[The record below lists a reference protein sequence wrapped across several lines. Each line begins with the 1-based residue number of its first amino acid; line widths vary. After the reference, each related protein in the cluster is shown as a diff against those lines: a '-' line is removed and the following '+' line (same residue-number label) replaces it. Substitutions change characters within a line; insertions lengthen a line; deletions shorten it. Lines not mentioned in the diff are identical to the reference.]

1 MTTLPPAT
9 GTTIGGVIVGSG
21 VNVAPDGTISVT
33 HFSGDYNDLTNK
45 PVIKAPVQSDWL
57 ATGGDAFIV
66 NKPNFLSQ
74 FTNDLKVSAFP
85 NDALY
90 VDAAAAAAAAPI
102 QSIAAGA
109 NVAISDDGHG
119 NIVIAATGGGGGTP
133 GGGVVS
139 VSGTAPIKV
148 VDGLN
153 APVIS
158 LVIGAGLKVNSG
170 TLEADFSGLATV
182 ATSGSYN
189 DLSDKPT
196 IPPAYTL
203 PTASG
208 TVLGGVKV
216 GTGLTM
222 TGEVLSA
229 TGTTVP
235 DASTSTKGIIQIADS
250 AAITAGTA
258 SRAVDAAGLKAV
270 TDQQAKDYV
279 NVSGDTMTGSLAG
292 IAGSATVQSF
302 SVGKSGT
309 GIHGSAA
316 YDRLFV
322 ATKGERRV
330 MVNEAGEISL
340 GNWGANAA
348 SIGSGVRLAPERTGT
363 GTVRGVAFATQFD
376 GAAADAQNVFIG
388 GSIAAGTKHYTAMRF
403 PQPSGA
409 TSEDT
414 VGIFFESLSGSIAS
428 ACIESHANAGTG
440 AWFINSTGTLPSYH
454 SGQIQSGLGTASAP
468 SLAYYNDTDTGTWSP
483 AANTWA
489 VSTGGVE
496 RLRVANTI
504 ATFTVPF
511 AVNCSTASW
520 AYATSTSPTA
530 YMKLKAA
537 GSSDY
542 WFGVN
547 GADDEFAILS
557 GSGASQKLFTVGQDG
572 HITAEK
578 GTGGFLAHSGTAA
591 LPTFSFIGDA
601 DTGTFSPGANQ
612 WAVSCGGTERLRA
625 DNFGIDV
632 KAPAASNSIT
642 RIRMRGADNKDYL
655 GFYAYTDGYT
665 AGKPLG
671 MSAPCSYIAPVNG
684 QLGIAAPTEIRF
696 GIGSATEMKLDAN
709 GVIFTKPGTFGG
721 SGSTS
726 ASHPAINFAGS
737 STSGLYAPAANV
749 IGISTSGTERLRV
762 KSTGGVMYAPLPA
775 APATPEEGEVYFD
788 STTKKLRVYDGTA
801 WADLH

>member
-1 MTTLPPAT
+1 MSDNQTGAMYGTWNTLNVGDGCTVSQLIPYMVGAT
-9 GTTIGGVIVGSG
+9 GTPGAGSTIAEIRNFASSDQTQGDAAYGFWTNMSKRAGKTRYAFYADNSAPNHFKGQVQVGSEG
-21 VNVAPDGTISVT
+21 I
-33 HFSGDYNDLTNK
+33 
-45 PVIKAPVQSDWL
+45 
-57 ATGGDAFIV
+57 
-66 NKPNFLSQ
+66 
-74 FTNDLKVSAFP
+74 
-85 NDALY
+85 
-90 VDAAAAAAAAPI
+90 
-102 QSIAAGA
+102 
-109 NVAISDDGHG
+109 VAI
-119 NIVIAATGGGGGTP
+119 
-133 GGGVVS
+133 
-139 VSGTAPIKV
+139 
-148 VDGLN
+148 
-153 APVIS
+153 
-158 LVIGAGLKVNSG
+158 
-170 TLEADFSGLATV
+170 
-182 ATSGSYN
+182 
-189 DLSDKPT
+189 
-196 IPPAYTL
+196 
-203 PTASG
+203 
-208 TVLGGVKV
+208 
-216 GTGLTM
+216 
-222 TGEVLSA
+222 
-229 TGTTVP
+229 
-235 DASTSTKGIIQIADS
+235 
-250 AAITAGTA
+250 
-258 SRAVDAAGLKAV
+258 
-270 TDQQAKDYV
+270 
-279 NVSGDTMTGSLAG
+279 GDED
-292 IAGSATVQSF
+292 
-302 SVGKSGT
+302 T
-309 GIHGSAA
+309 GIN
-316 YDRLFV
+316 F
-322 ATKGERRV
+322 
-330 MVNEAGEISL
+330 
-340 GNWGANAA
+340 
-348 SIGSGVRLAPERTGT
+348 P
-363 GTVRGVAFATQFD
+363 
-376 GAAADAQNVFIG
+376 AADTF
-388 GSIAAGTKHYTAMRF
+388 
-403 PQPSGA
+403 
-409 TSEDT
+409 
-414 VGIFFESLSGSIAS
+414 FFE
-428 ACIESHANAGTG
+428 
-440 AWFINSTGTLPSYH
+440 
-454 SGQIQSGLGTASAP
+454 
-468 SLAYYNDTDTGTWSP
+468 
-483 AANTWA
+483 
-489 VSTGGVE
+489 TGGVE

-504 ATFTVPF
+504 ATFTIPI